1 MEKSGAGAPEGECEM
16 SEAFVYSR
24 GDLARLGAR
33 LRAAAGGK
41 KTKIA
46 FLGDSITAGSCAY
59 ESENR
64 YTACVER
71 WWAERFG
78 EGSAEFKNAGIG
90 ATDSYLAVHRVSEDV
105 FGFEPDV
112 IFIEFIN
119 DADSDFYM
127 TSMDSLLRRCL
138 SQANCP
144 AVVMIEMTQEDGT
157 CPQRVHSV
165 PGKLYGVPMLSY
177 HDYILPEIAAGRAVW
192 QDISPDNIHPND
204 KGHRLLGGLIT
215 GFLDSVADSAE
226 DFGEVK
232 PFDASVE
239 SPCGFKYAEAVLA
252 GKGSSRIKVLAA
264 EGFSGDTSLS
274 GFTGGWRAENGG
286 RLVIEAEFKNLGVLY
301 GMITAGGS
309 TAQVAV
315 DGKPA
320 GTLNADFPGGWGDYG
335 KNEELAAFAEKATHT
350 VEITISEGNPFEV
363 LRLMLS

>member
-1 MEKSGAGAPEGECEM
+1 MKKSGAGAPEGECEM
-16 SEAFVYSR
+16 SEVFVYSR

-59 ESENR
+59 EPENR
-64 YTACVER
+64 YTACIER

-232 PFDASVE
+232 PFDASVK
-239 SPCGFKYAEAVLA
+239 SPGGFKYAEAVLA
-252 GKGSSRIKVLAA
+252 GKDSSRIKVLAA

-301 GMITAGGS
+301 GMMTAGGS
-309 TAQVAV
+309 TAQVTV

-320 GTLNADFPGGWGDYG
+320 GTVNADFPGGWGDYG
-335 KNEELAAFAEKATHT
+335 KNEELVSFAEKAPHT
-350 VEITISEGNPFEV
+350 VEITISAGNPFEV